1 LLKLKSDIL
10 VIQNHHIHIDIVIDF
25 DLVLDI

>member
-10 VIQNHHIHIDIVIDF
+10 ILVTQNHHIVIDF